1 MQSVYA
7 YAHVQL
13 KKCEKFENLTRKKIQ
28 RCIPK
33 SAGVCVCVCVAVC
46 VMSSVISPA
55 NNVLLTRQ
63 HSLTTDLQ
71 ICTYK
76 YGERKESLGIRYI

>member
-7 YAHVQL
+7 YVHVQL
-13 KKCEKFENLTRKKIQ
+13 KKCEILTRKKFKDAY
-28 RCIPK
+28 PK
-33 SAGVCVCVCVAVC
+33 VLVCVCVCVAVC

-55 NNVLLTRQ
+55 NNALLTRP
-63 HSLTTDLQ
+63 HSLMTDLQ

-76 YGERKESLGIRYI
+76 YGEKKESLGIRYI

>member
-7 YAHVQL
+7 YVHVQL
-13 KKCEKFENLTRKKIQ
+13 KKCEKFEILTRKKFKDAY
-28 RCIPK
+28 PK
-33 SAGVCVCVCVAVC
+33 VLVCVCVCVAVC

-55 NNVLLTRQ
+55 NNVLLTQ
-63 HSLTTDLQ
+63 PHSLTTDLQ

-76 YGERKESLGIRYI
+76 YGEKKESLGIRYI

>member
-1 MQSVYA
+1 M
-7 YAHVQL
+7 
-13 KKCEKFENLTRKKIQ
+13 EKIQ

-33 SAGVCVCVCVAVC
+33 VLVCVCVAVC

-55 NNVLLTRQ
+55 NNVLLTRP

-76 YGERKESLGIRYI
+76 YGERKESLGIIGDSTDLWSCDMCNDLILLVNAS